1 MRYNLLGKTG
11 VYVSELCL
19 GTMTFGGK
27 GFWEVIGKQGQ
38 PVVSDLVKTALDH
51 GINFIDTADVY
62 STGES
67 EILLGN
73 ALRQTGIDRDKII
86 LATKVRERMSDNV
99 NALGLSR
106 LHILQGIDASLK
118 RLQTDHIDLYQI
130 HGFDLLT
137 PLEETMRALEDVVRA
152 GKVRYIGCCNLAAWQ
167 VVKAN
172 AISDKYGWTKFV
184 STQNYYAIVGRDI
197 EREIVP
203 MAEDEQ
209 LAILPWSPLAGGF
222 LSGKFTKANPKPEN
236 SRRSDFDFP
245 PIDKEKA
252 YRLIDEMQTIA
263 EAHHCSVA
271 TVALAWMLGKKF
283 VTSIIIGAKDK
294 NQLLENIKSTEVQLT
309 AEQVRRLDEV
319 SALPVEYP
327 QWMLTYQATGRA
339 PQPTMPKR

>member
-38 PVVSDLVKTALDH
+38 PVVNDLVKTALDH

-73 ALRQTGIDRDKII
+73 ALRQPGTNRNEII

-106 LHILQGIDASLK
+106 LHILQAVDASLK

-203 MAEDEQ
+203 VAEDEQ

-263 EAHHCSVA
+263 ETHQCSVA
-271 TVALAWMLGKKF
+271 TVALAWMLSKKF

-309 AEQVRRLDEV
+309 AEQVRRLDEA

-327 QWMLTYQATGRA
+327 QWMLTYQTTGRA
-339 PQPTMPKR
+339 PQATPSER